1 MIHKLKL
8 TNHRIERVSELMR
21 NSCIDHRM
29 ELVLSLDVIIEQ
41 FVRDVNYLQN
51 MSTFVIIITT
61 VFIF

>member
-51 MSTFVIIITT
+51 MSAFVIIITT